1 MINFILL
8 SSKER
13 KLYFEQVA
21 SSMKVSP
28 LIIEKDFWVCYTLH
42 KLFSLPQVGGTLI
55 FKGGTTLSK
64 IYNIIQRFSED
75 IDISIDRK
83 SLNSEGCDPAETGI
97 GTKEKQRRLSK
108 LADLCRK
115 KINEEIQPLLSE
127 TIGKDV
133 LNSDWVLEKDDSDPD
148 GQTLT
153 FKYPSVLINRN
164 DGYIRP
170 AVKIEMGA
178 RSDHWPSEIH
188 SVISYVAQKY
198 PQPFKN
204 HSTEVKVLS
213 VQRTFFEKAT
223 LLHAEYHRPVE
234 KNMPSRL
241 SRHYYDMA
249 MLIQKGVIIDEGLLE
264 KVAEHKKIFF
274 QSSWAKYDEAKK
286 GTLHVLPNDK
296 RLKALEEDYKKMEEM
311 FFVKPL
317 DFSEILGILS
327 SWEKDF
333 NGY

>member
-8 SSKER
+8 SSEER

-42 KLFSLPQVGGTLI
+42 KLFSLPLIGETLI

-64 IYNIIQRFSED
+64 IYDIIQRFSED

-83 SLNSEGCDPAETGI
+83 SLNSEGHDPAETGI

-108 LADLCRK
+108 LADLCRV

-127 TIGKDV
+127 AIGKDV
-133 LNSDWVLEKDDSDPD
+133 PNRDWVLEKDDSDPD
-148 GQTLT
+148 GQTLS
-153 FKYPSVLINRN
+153 FKYPSVLINMKS
-164 DGYIRP
+164 GYIRP

-188 SVISYVAQKY
+188 SVISYVAQQY

-204 HSTEVKVLS
+204 PSTKVKVLS
-213 VQRTFFEKAT
+213 IQRTFFEKAT

-234 KNMPSRL
+234 KTMPSRL

-249 MLIQKGVIIDEGLLE
+249 MLIQKGVKIDEGLLE

-274 QSSWAKYDEAKK
+274 QSGWAKYDEAKK
-286 GTLHVLPNDK
+286 GTLHVLPNSQ
-296 RLKALEEDYKKMEEM
+296 RLKALEEDYKRMEEM
-311 FFVKPL
+311 FFVKPIT
-317 DFSEILGILS
+317 FSEILAILS
-327 SWEKDF
+327 SWEKEF
-333 NGY
+333 NEF